1 MCQSAP
7 ASLSSCLPTILTHT
21 CSRSSDTYA
30 DVVSS
35 LQAPAQPIF
44 ISITPADHQS
54 FVSSVDAEL
63 GGIVLTLACPDPA
76 ALPALHLSTA
86 SEVISTLEATN
97 STLTSGRIVF
107 VPSSASRVRLT
118 AGGAFRLSLASGSP
132 GNCTVAAAV
141 TDYAAGALH
150 LAMNSS
156 ETSLDLVFET
166 LMGLCFSADM
176 IVTDARCSV

>member
-1 MCQSAP
+1 MPVTLLA
-7 ASLSSCLPTILTHT
+7 HT
-21 CSRSSDTYA
+21 CSRPSDTYA
-30 DVVSS
+30 DAVSS
-35 LQAPAQPIF
+35 LQAPAQPLF

-86 SEVISTLEATN
+86 SEVISTLEATD
-97 STLTSGRIVF
+97 STLTSGPIVF
-107 VPSSASRVRLT
+107 APSSASRVRLT
-118 AGGAFRLSLASGSP
+118 AGGTFRISLASGSP

-141 TDYAAGALH
+141 TGYAGGALQ
-150 LAMNSS
+150 LALNSS

-166 LMGLCFSADM
+166 LMGLCFSTHM
-176 IVTDARCSV
+176 ILTDARCSV